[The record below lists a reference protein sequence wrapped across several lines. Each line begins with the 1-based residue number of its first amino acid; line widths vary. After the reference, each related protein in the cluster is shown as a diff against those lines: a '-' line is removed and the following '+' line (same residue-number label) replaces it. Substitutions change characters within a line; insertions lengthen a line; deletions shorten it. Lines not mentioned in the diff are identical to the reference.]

1 VFFNAGDV
9 GSQGILSLST
19 PPYDEGAKLGRRTR
33 PCYKLIS
40 SNLRII
46 LTAAL
51 LLIKVL
57 GLLLSIGPRPLY
69 YLGRVLSIGMRIQA
83 KHLLGLL
90 GGVSVSAFTSSNNAI
105 DRLTTDADVITFWDK
120 ALHLTPA
127 LRFEHYNPKYPPHI
141 AFIAD
146 SLGTRDWWK
155 TDLDHNSE
163 TDLLIFRR
171 QGATELTFALASQG
185 TYRVVSP
192 TYASEI
198 GLIYP
203 VVKRLHDRNAIFLYH
218 QIQLGYDDEAKRFLY
233 SPLLCDTL
241 VYAQGHV
248 LNYVAQPRRHR
259 LEQVIVENDGRCE
272 GDCPTMRVVID
283 AQHLVATA
291 EREDKEQ
298 GKRKHYR
305 GTLPAT
311 RIKEVLGILNYA
323 NFPALDSTYQA
334 RMYDLTTTKLTVV
347 YDGGKRKVVRDYGSS
362 GTCTLAV
369 LYGLATDLK
378 WELKR

>member
-1 VFFNAGDV
+1 MRFR
-9 GSQGILSLST
+9 ST
-19 PPYDEGAKLGRRTR
+19 YF
-33 PCYKLIS
+33 
-40 SNLRII
+40 
-46 LTAAL
+46 
-51 LLIKVL
+51 
-57 GLLLSIGPRPLY
+57 
-69 YLGRVLSIGMRIQA
+69 
-83 KHLLGLL
+83 LGLL
-90 GGVSVSAFTSSNNAI
+90 GSISICAFIPNANAI
-105 DRLTTDADVITFWDK
+105 DQLATDADVIAFWDK
-120 ALHLTPA
+120 ALHLRPA
-127 LRFEHYNPKYPPHI
+127 LRFEHYNSKYPPHI

-155 TDLDHNSE
+155 TDLDQNGE

-171 QGATELTFALASQG
+171 EGATELTFALASHG

-203 VVKRLHDRNAIFLYH
+203 VVKRLHERNAIFLYH

-283 AQHLVATA
+283 AQHLVGTA
-291 EREDKEQ
+291 EREDNEK

-305 GTLPAT
+305 GMLPAA
-311 RIKEVLGILNYA
+311 RIKEVLDILNYA
-323 NFPALDSTYQA
+323 NFPAFDSTYQA
-334 RMYDLTTTKLTVV
+334 RMYDLTTTTLTVV

-369 LYGLATDLK
+369 LYELATDVK
-378 WELKR
+378 WVPKR